1 MVGRASR
8 CAARCPGHV
17 GKPVADP
24 KIGVKCRLATA
35 STTWQPGSFGNRES
49 IGQVKKLGL
58 DATDIRILSA
68 VQSHGQLS
76 KTRLSEIVNISATP
90 CWARLD
96 RLKAAGFIKGY
107 HADIALHRV
116 CDFTQVMVTV
126 SLTHHRKAD
135 FDRFEAWVNRRDE
148 ITECIATGGG
158 MDYVM
163 KTVCPTLSAFQALMQ
178 DMLEADLPVDR
189 YMTYIA
195 TRQVKATRP
204 NIARLAGSVPRDRTV

>member
-1 MVGRASR
+1 MSLLSE
-8 CAARCPGHV
+8 P
-17 GKPVADP
+17 ADADTF
-24 KIGVKCRLATA
+24 RFDDSERDAT
-35 STTWQPGSFGNRES
+35 
-49 IGQVKKLGL
+49 VKKLGL

-68 VQSHGQLS
+68 VQTHGQIS

-96 RLKAAGFIKGY
+96 RLKAAGYIRGY
-107 HADIALHRV
+107 HADIALDRI

-135 FDRFEAWVNRRDE
+135 FDRFEGWVARHDE
-148 ITECIATGGG
+148 VTECIATGGG

-163 KTVCPTLSAFQALMQ
+163 KTVCPTLAAFQQLMQ
-178 DMLEADLPVDR
+178 SMLEAELGVDR

-195 TRQVKATRP
+195 TRVVKAGRP
-204 NIARLAGSVPRDRTV
+204 NIAKLAGPVPRDQSA